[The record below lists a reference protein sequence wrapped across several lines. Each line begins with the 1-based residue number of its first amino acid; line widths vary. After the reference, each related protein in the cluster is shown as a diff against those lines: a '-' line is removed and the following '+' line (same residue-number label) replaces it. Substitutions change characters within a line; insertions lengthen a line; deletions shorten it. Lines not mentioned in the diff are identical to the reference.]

1 MEWLS
6 DLRPI
11 RLFSVYLAFY
21 LCVSTVL
28 RLRQYAAV
36 SSLVVRF
43 GTRWPNLLKLV
54 LEHRTVLLGWNTV
67 RPLAVMLTLIVLNT
81 VACQLIWP
89 SAGNFRATQLMERPI
104 LTSLSL
110 LAAAVML
117 AFDLYTLF
125 TVGKIDEK
133 AVEKHFDLAE
143 SWLRGWKAPAVKLL
157 SLGYINPRAI
167 VGQEVRAAL
176 EGATGWLAGTF
187 RWTAIQTGL
196 RITFGLTLWLGFV
209 LEGWLRPP
217 PSS

>member
-1 MEWLS
+1 MLVG
-6 DLRPI
+6 D
-11 RLFSVYLAFY
+11 FVYSRAFQMMVGVDNMRVLQVLADATN
-21 LCVSTVL
+21 VIAEGEKWADAETTAT
-28 RLRQYAAV
+28 RKTAV
-36 SSLVVRF
+36 EKYVKRF

-110 LAAAVML
+110 LAGAVML
-117 AFDLYTLF
+117 AFDMYTLF

-143 SWLRGWKAPAVKLL
+143 SWLRGLDKGGMETAVLYPTLGLCMSFLRDRDWAVALL
-157 SLGYINPRAI
+157 
-167 VGQEVRAAL
+167 VTV
-176 EGATGWLAGTF
+176 
-187 RWTAIQTGL
+187 
-196 RITFGLTLWLGFV
+196 
-209 LEGWLRPP
+209 
-217 PSS
+217 